1 MKFGQQLF
9 QTGLKN
15 LRSASMNKK
24 INCKWIGLFFVGAAM
39 VCFTALPVWAQNT
52 ETKPQAP
59 AAAAVPAVPKG
70 KPDLQFEKKVFDFG
84 SIYKGASVSHKFKF
98 TNKGDGV
105 LNIGK
110 VKTSCGCTAALTS
123 SKTLKP
129 GEGGTIETTFNSKNF
144 RGRITKKI
152 YVNSNDPD
160 EGKVQL
166 VIKGNILEEITL
178 SPQRI
183 AFNMVA
189 KGEEHSNSFHVKQ
202 AGEKELKI
210 LDIKS
215 DLGFISAKV
224 GATDTIFDMKKGEK
238 LDYTIDVTLAKNA
251 PIGRFNGTLTIKTNL
266 KKQPNIKYQV
276 VGIVK

>member
-1 MKFGQQLF
+1 
-9 QTGLKN
+9 
-15 LRSASMNKK
+15 MNKK
-24 INCKWIGLFFVGAAM
+24 IKGKWIGLFLAGAAM
-39 VCFTALPVWAQNT
+39 VCITSGPVWAQNT
-52 ETKPQAP
+52 ETKPQAAAP
-59 AAAAVPAVPKG
+59 AAPEEPKG
-70 KPDLQFEKKVFDFG
+70 KPDLQFEKKVYDFG
-84 SIYKGASVSHKFKF
+84 AIYKGASVTHKFKF

-123 SKTLKP
+123 SKTIEP
-129 GEGGTIETTFNSKNF
+129 GASGTIEATFNSKNF

-152 YVNSNDPD
+152 YINSNDPD
-160 EGKVQL
+160 EGKIQL

-189 KGEEHSNSFHVKQ
+189 KGEEHSNSFHIKQ
-202 AGEKELKI
+202 AGEKMLKI

-215 DLGFISAKV
+215 DMDFVSAKV
-224 GATDTIFDMKKGEK
+224 EATDKIFDMKKGEK
-238 LDYTIDVTLAKNA
+238 LDYTIEVTLSKNA

-266 KKQPNIKYQV
+266 DKQPNIKYPI